1 MKYDLVQIDWVDI
14 TKTFTGWVSEEDV
27 LEQADFMVCHSV
39 GFLIHKSPTRVII
52 CQSHSS
58 SADMLTDPLVIP
70 TQVIR
75 KISVLTERKEK

>member
-1 MKYDLVQIDWVDI
+1 MKYELVRIDWVDI
-14 TKTFTGWVSEEDV
+14 TKTFTGWVSEEQV
-27 LEQADFMVCHSV
+27 LQEADFMVCHSV
-39 GFLIHKSPTRVII
+39 GFLVHKTPSRVII

-75 KISVLTERKEK
+75 KIHNLTEKK

>member
-1 MKYDLVQIDWVDI
+1 MKYELVCIDWVDI
-14 TKTFTGWVSEEDV
+14 TKTFTGWVSEEQV
-27 LEQADFMVCHSV
+27 LQEADFMVCHSV
-39 GFLIHKSPTRVII
+39 GFLVHKTPTRVII

-75 KISVLTERKEK
+75 KIHNLMEKK